1 QCDGDVRRRESD
13 LDDPGRR
20 TRRRR
25 RDDQAARVTG
35 EGLAAKR
42 DLLIAV
48 LDTLVP
54 AAAGFPESGALAL
67 DHVLA
72 IAGAS
77 QDTRLLLTQ
86 TLHTIKTTSRNTETG
101 GVAGLDA
108 NPRGGLL
115 RAVERSHPEAFDALV
130 RHPYDGFYSHPA
142 TIARLGLEPG
152 PVQPRG
158 HRIELA
164 SLPDLAR
171 VAARGPIF
179 RRA

>member
-1 QCDGDVRRRESD
+1 MTPERLE
-13 LDDPGRR
+13 
-20 TRRRR
+20 
-25 RDDQAARVTG
+25 
-35 EGLAAKR
+35 AKGS
-42 DLLIAV
+42 LLISV

-54 AAAGFPESGALAL
+54 AGEGFPESGALAL

-77 QDTRLLLTQ
+77 AEAGSLLA
-86 TLHTIKTTSRNTETG
+86 R
-101 GVAGLDA
+101 ALDA
-108 NPRGGLL
+108 IDAAAGEAPGFAGSSVAQREDLL
-115 RAVERSHPEAFDALV
+115 RGVERSHAEAFDALV
-130 RHPYDGFYSHPA
+130 RHTYDGFYSHPA

-158 HRIELA
+158 HRIEPA
-164 SLPDLAR
+164 ALPDLAR

>member
-1 QCDGDVRRRESD
+1 VSRER
-13 LDDPGRR
+13 LE
-20 TRRRR
+20 TRRPL
-25 RDDQAARVTG
+25 
-35 EGLAAKR
+35 LA
-42 DLLIAV
+42 AV

-54 AAAGFPESGALAL
+54 AGEGFPESGALAL

-77 QDTRLLLTQ
+77 AEAASRLARALDA
-86 TLHTIKTTSRNTETG
+86 IEEAARAG
-101 GVAGLDA
+101 GVRDFAGSSATERED
-108 NPRGGLL
+108 LL
-115 RAVERSHPEAFDALV
+115 RRVERSHPEAFEALV
-130 RHPYDGFYSHPA
+130 RHTYDGFYAHSA

-158 HRIELA
+158 HRIEPA
-164 SLPDLAR
+164 PLPDLAR

>member
-1 QCDGDVRRRESD
+1 M
-13 LDDPGRR
+13 
-20 TRRRR
+20 
-25 RDDQAARVTG
+25 TG

-54 AAAGFPESGALAL
+54 AASGFPESGALAL

-77 QDTRLLLTQ
+77 QDAGLLLTQ
-86 TLHTIKTTSRNTETG
+86 ALHAIETASRGAEAG
-101 GVAGLDA
+101 GFAGLDA
-108 NPRGGLL
+108 NRREDLL

-130 RHPYDGFYSHPA
+130 QHTYDGFYSHPA

-158 HRIELA
+158 HRIEPA